1 MGMHN
6 GRRSVETRVRARE
19 EEKKTLLGEG
29 RGSMIPWKYTVLSH
43 MQKRGGKS
51 R

>member
-19 EEKKTLLGEG
+19 EEKKTLLGYRRREHDTLEVHCAFTHA
-29 RGSMIPWKYTVLSH
+29 K
-43 MQKRGGKS
+43 KRGEI
-51 R
+51 